1 MRVMTIFLIAIVRPL
16 AASPVASP
24 ITGRVF
30 GDIECAVDLAEL
42 FRVLL
47 KDAFYYRLLPES
59 CGQGVKVHFT
69 AGGEKKS

>member
-1 MRVMTIFLIAIVRPL
+1 MIAIVRPL

-47 KDAFYYRLLPES
+47 EDAFYYRAFCLS
-59 CGQGVKVHFT
+59 WRGQGVKVHFT
-69 AGGEKKS
+69 AGGEKNPDSE